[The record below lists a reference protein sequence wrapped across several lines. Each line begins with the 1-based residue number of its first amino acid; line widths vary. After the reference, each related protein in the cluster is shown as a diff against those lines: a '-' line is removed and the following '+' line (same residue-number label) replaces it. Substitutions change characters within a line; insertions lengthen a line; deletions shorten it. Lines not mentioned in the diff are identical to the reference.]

1 VNKPVNKI
9 EKNVDGPT
17 QMSRPRFSGKAG
29 DQAAG
34 RPAKP
39 RTKDEDDDEG
49 RWEGKSEEAI
59 QEYIHDF
66 DV

>member
-1 VNKPVNKI
+1 MPERQIVLVLRRRP
-9 EKNVDGPT
+9 
-17 QMSRPRFSGKAG
+17 RPRFSGKAG